1 MQLSVIFDHPSR
13 SPEPLNVTKK
23 LGQGKLSV
31 YEVYSPG
38 RKTNYALKVFPKN
51 KFGAIQYSKERLMSR
66 FSHRNIIQFIPASF
80 QDQSFYPLLTEYAKY
95 GDFFDIVTKG
105 CLMTEVLVRTYF
117 RQLIEG
123 IEYIHSQG
131 VAHLDLKLENIML
144 GSNFELKIIDFDQAQ
159 DINDTMITSGGTVN
173 YRAPEVKDGSC
184 SKLAAADVYAAG
196 IILYVFATKEFP
208 FMEKENQTSEDN
220 NSYAGYLKN
229 ITGFWASKSKKR
241 GQRNLFTRDF
251 VDLIDGMWNSDPSSR
266 FTINQIKASKWY
278 QGPVLEESSL
288 KVQMNSII
296 AKKIKSMSC

>member
-31 YEVYSPG
+31 YEVYSPN

-51 KFGAIQYSKERLMSR
+51 KLGAIQYNKEKLM
-66 FSHRNIIQFIPASF
+66 FPLKHRNIIQVIPASF

-105 CLMTEVLVRTYF
+105 CLITEVLVRTYF
-117 RQLIEG
+117 RQLVEG

-159 DINDTMITSGGTVN
+159 NLSDTMITSGGTIH

-184 SKLAAADVYAAG
+184 SQLSAADIYAAG

-208 FMEKENQTSEDN
+208 FLERENHSHSDS
-220 NSYAGYLKN
+220 NSYEAYDKD
-229 ITGFWASKSKKR
+229 THSFWASKSKKR
-241 GQRNLFTRDF
+241 ATRGLLTQDLMN
-251 VDLIDGMWNSDPSSR
+251 LIDGMWDCNPSTR
-266 FTINQIKASKWY
+266 FTIEEIKASKWY
-278 QGPVLEESSL
+278 QGLVLEESSL
-288 KVQMNSII
+288 KVQIGAILERKNR
-296 AKKIKSMSC
+296 K